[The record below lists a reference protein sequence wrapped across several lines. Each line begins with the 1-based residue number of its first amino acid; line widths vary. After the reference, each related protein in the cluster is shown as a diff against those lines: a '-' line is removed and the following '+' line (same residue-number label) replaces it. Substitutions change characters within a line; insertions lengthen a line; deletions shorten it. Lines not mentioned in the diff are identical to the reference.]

1 MSDVDVVIHDV
12 LAVLRAIRSELA
24 IIKGVNVEM
33 CKFMREA
40 EKEIPES
47 YRRFLNAFHD
57 MHDVKFIYEEH
68 GQAPPPHVL
77 EELERLD
84 DRCRQI
90 VKEHR
95 KEGGAINKIL
105 REMAG
110 DPENR
115 WDHTRLLPTPPKEN
129 GSETGQS
136 E

>member
-1 MSDVDVVIHDV
+1 MSEERTEKHILSDILRELVTIRKQNTEMVQM
-12 LAVLRAIRSELA
+12 LRA
-24 IIKGVNVEM
+24 
-33 CKFMREA
+33 A
-40 EKEIPES
+40 ETEVPES

-57 MHDVKFIYEEH
+57 LHDVKFIYEEH

-77 EELERLD
+77 EELERFD
-84 DRCRQI
+84 DRCRQL

-115 WDHTRLLPTPPKEN
+115 WDHTRLLAKPKEN
-129 GSETGQS
+129 ENETRKSE
-136 E
+136 